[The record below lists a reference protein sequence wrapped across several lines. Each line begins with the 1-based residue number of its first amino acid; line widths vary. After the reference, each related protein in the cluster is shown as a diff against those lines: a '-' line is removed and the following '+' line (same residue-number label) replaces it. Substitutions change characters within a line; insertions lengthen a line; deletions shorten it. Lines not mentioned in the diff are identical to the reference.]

1 MQNKRMKRVLS
12 NGFYLNVK
20 FDQNSASDHK
30 RGENLKQKYSKVQD
44 WELFDIKEGENLYKR
59 QNKKNKRSNH
69 SHVLSSLNGAL
80 AEDVDEKNIYDSHLF
95 EGVAQTEH
103 NADQYLPTD
112 QGLVS
117 CVHSVITVMNDYN
130 GTISPGQILYLTVPN
145 NKKPHRGIH
154 KDKLRFCLAPVSS
167 KEFAKEYIDKLIEFN
182 SGTMTTRDIE
192 KILTYDHIDKRRVAK
207 ALSQAAHGEKLDILL
222 YPRACSGT
230 LDVKFERMERREE
243 EEDDGEDDYGEE
255 Y

>member
-80 AEDVDEKNIYDSHLF
+80 TEDVDEKNIYDSHLF

-103 NADQYLPTD
+103 NADQYLQTD

-167 KEFAKEYIDKLIEFN
+167 KEFAKEYIDKFR
-182 SGTMTTRDIE
+182 GRDDIGGDKEQIE
-192 KILTYDHIDKRRVAK
+192 KIFTYDHIDKRRVAK

-230 LDVKFERMERREE
+230 LD
-243 EEDDGEDDYGEE
+243 
-255 Y
+255 

>member
-95 EGVAQTEH
+95 EGIAQTEH
-103 NADQYLPTD
+103 NADQYLQTD

-182 SGTMTTRDIE
+182 SGTVRDLE

-230 LDVKFERMERREE
+230 LDLK
-243 EEDDGEDDYGEE
+243 
-255 Y
+255 